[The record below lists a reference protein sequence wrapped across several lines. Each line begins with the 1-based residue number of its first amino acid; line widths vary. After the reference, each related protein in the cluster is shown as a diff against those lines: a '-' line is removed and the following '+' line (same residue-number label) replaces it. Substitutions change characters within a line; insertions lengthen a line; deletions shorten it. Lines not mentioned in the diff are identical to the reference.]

1 MVVGDEDDSQRECVS
16 AAPVP
21 ASRDCQEVLLWRIP
35 TARCYIRLVSIV
47 PSLMGRIIP
56 SAGTI
61 PSIFTSSLKTNPLVT
76 ISSFIER
83 VISNDHEID
92 SFNWTILTSTR
103 SPDPN
108 PDEITN
114 NTYQACSDYHIT
126 ISCSS

>member
-21 ASRDCQEVLLWRIP
+21 ASRDCQEVLLWSIP

-61 PSIFTSSLKTNPLVT
+61 PHPLHLYILLEDQSLSHDLFVYRTC
-76 ISSFIER
+76 
-83 VISNDHEID
+83 H
-92 SFNWTILTSTR
+92 
-103 SPDPN
+103 
-108 PDEITN
+108 
-114 NTYQACSDYHIT
+114 
-126 ISCSS
+126 

>member
-21 ASRDCQEVLLWRIP
+21 ASRDCQEVLLWSIP